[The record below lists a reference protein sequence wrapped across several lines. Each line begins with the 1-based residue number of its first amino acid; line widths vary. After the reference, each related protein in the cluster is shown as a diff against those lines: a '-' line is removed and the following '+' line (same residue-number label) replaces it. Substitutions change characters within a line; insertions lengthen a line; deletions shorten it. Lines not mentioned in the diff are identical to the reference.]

1 MLAALAS
8 TLTLEVLLVPFEA
21 AAAAGDGDGRWSTAA
36 GGLFLASS
44 ALATVADTVL
54 RALAMNSSTFGS
66 FRSGLSDSLGKDEKI
81 VQQVFSKMTGN
92 PYWKVR
98 NRFHKT

>member
-21 AAAAGDGDGRWSTAA
+21 AAAVTDEDGRWSATA

-44 ALATVADTVL
+44 ALATVAVTVL
-54 RALAMNSSTFGS
+54 SALAMNSSTVGS
-66 FRSGLSDSLGKDEKI
+66 FRFGLANSLGKDE
-81 VQQVFSKMTGN
+81 
-92 PYWKVR
+92 
-98 NRFHKT
+98 

>member
-21 AAAAGDGDGRWSTAA
+21 TAAVTDEDGLWSAAGG

-54 RALAMNSSTFGS
+54 RALAINSSTVGS
-66 FRSGLSDSLGKDEKI
+66 RRSGLSDSLGKDEKI
-81 VQQVFSKMTGN
+81 VQ
-92 PYWKVR
+92 
-98 NRFHKT
+98 